1 MSIYL
6 MDGYHREIPAAEA
19 RTSERVAFIK
29 RTYSLV
35 ALAFLAF
42 VGILALLVQTGVGLP
57 IAKALFASPVTLL
70 VLLVLF
76 IGTGYLAR
84 YLARS
89 QSSVVVQLSGLA
101 LYVIVEAIIFLPMLL
116 ICTLAG
122 PKYAD
127 IPMQAGILTLIVV
140 GGLTATVFISKKD
153 FSFLG
158 GILVTLSWVALGV
171 IVLAIIAGGFTLG
184 IWFSAAMIAL
194 ACGFI
199 LYDTSNVL
207 HHYPTNAHVPAALEL
222 FASIAF
228 LLFYVMRLMI
238 QLASSSE

>member
-1 MSIYL
+1 MNSYL
-6 MDGYHREIPAAEA
+6 QDGYHRESAAEA
-19 RTSERVAFIK
+19 RTSERVTFIK
-29 RTYSLV
+29 KTYGLV
-35 ALAFLAF
+35 ALSFLAF
-42 VGILALLVQTGVGLP
+42 VGILALLVQTGIGMG
-57 IAKALFASPVTLL
+57 IAKALFASPISLL

-89 QSSVVVQLSGLA
+89 QSSVATQLAGLS
-101 LYVIVEAIIFLPMLL
+101 LYVLVEAIIFLPMIL
-116 ICTLAG
+116 ICSMV
-122 PKYAD
+122 PKFNA
-127 IPMQAGILTLIVV
+127 IPMQAGIMTLIVV

-158 GILVTLSWVALGV
+158 GILATLSWVAVGV
-171 IVLAIIAGGFTLG
+171 VVLAIITGGIGLG

-228 LLFYVMRLMI
+228 LLYYVMRLMM
-238 QLASSSE
+238 QMAYSSE

>member
-1 MSIYL
+1 MSNYL

-29 RTYSLV
+29 RTYGLV
-35 ALAFLAF
+35 ALSFMAF
-42 VGILALLVQTGVGLP
+42 VGILALLVQTGIGMD

-70 VLLVLF
+70 VLLALF

-89 QSSVVVQLSGLA
+89 ESSPAVQLAGLA
-101 LYVIVEAIIFLPMLL
+101 LYVAVEALIFLPLIL
-116 ICTLAG
+116 ICSMV
-122 PKYAD
+122 PKFND

-140 GGLTATVFISKKD
+140 GGLTATVFVSKKD

-158 GILVTLSWVALGV
+158 GILATLSWVALGV
-171 IVLAIIAGGFTLG
+171 IVLAIITGGITLG